1 MVEFGLYSIYPWNL
15 KYIMK
20 IKSILSASLG
30 GAFEWY
36 DFIIYGFFIQFFGHQ
51 FFPKN
56 NDESEQIIAFSI
68 FAIGFLARPIG
79 GLVFGHIGDVYGRS
93 RSLYYSMVLIGIAT
107 LCIALMPTYHQIG
120 NFSIVMFV
128 FLRICQGFAIGGS
141 ISGSFVYISEL
152 SGPDTRS
159 FWVSTAFIGT
169 MRGIIF
175 ASIVINILMGLL
187 SHEQLHLWGWRI
199 AFLLGALILLLA
211 RHASSLMIETPYHED
226 LVKNQQVAAAPI
238 STLFKKYKLI
248 VLQCLGITTIH
259 AALTLFILLFMPSF
273 LQHYGMTHND
283 ALRVNLITIIVFS
296 TILPFFGW
304 LGNKLNL
311 QTMLVSGCVL
321 LVIFIAPILYM
332 IASHDILLRSLGI
345 LSITVLNCMVSA
357 SLPPIIVGLFP
368 TEIRYCGVSFA
379 YNLCIALCAG
389 ITPLIIF
396 LGHRIDSLISA
407 IIPCIIIAAVISII
421 STVLPRAR
429 HLPVA
434 KKHWDFSR

>member
-1 MVEFGLYSIYPWNL
+1 
-15 KYIMK
+15 MK

-51 FFPKN
+51 FFPKSN
-56 NDESEQIIAFSI
+56 AESEQIIAFSI

-79 GLVFGHIGDVYGRS
+79 GLVFGHIGDVYGRT
-93 RSLYYSMVLIGIAT
+93 RSLYYSMILIGIAT
-107 LCIALMPTYHQIG
+107 LCIALMPTYRQIG
-120 NFSIVMFV
+120 NFSVTIFI

-152 SGPDTRS
+152 SKPETRS

-175 ASIVINILMGLL
+175 ASIIINILMGFL
-187 SHEQLHLWGWRI
+187 SHEQLHIWGWRI

-211 RHASSLMIETPYHED
+211 HHANRLMIETPYHED
-226 LVKNQQVAAAPI
+226 LVKNQQVAVAPI

-248 VLQCLGITTIH
+248 ILQCLGITTIH
-259 AALTLFILLFMPSF
+259 AVLTLFILLFMPAF
-273 LQHYGMTHND
+273 LQHYGMTHDD

-311 QTMLVSGCVL
+311 QTMLVTGCVL
-321 LVIFIAPILYM
+321 LIIFITPILHM
-332 IASHDILLRSLGI
+332 IANHDIWARSLGI
-345 LSITVLNCMVSA
+345 LLITILNSMVSA

-389 ITPLIIF
+389 ISPLVIF
-396 LGHRIDSLISA
+396 FGHKVGSLTSA
-407 IIPCIIIAAVISII
+407 IIPCIIITAIISII
-421 STVLPRAR
+421 STILPRVR
-429 HLPVA
+429 HLPVS
-434 KKHWDFSR
+434 KKHFDFSG

>member
-1 MVEFGLYSIYPWNL
+1 
-15 KYIMK
+15 MK

-56 NDESEQIIAFSI
+56 NDETEQIIAFSI

-93 RSLYYSMVLIGIAT
+93 RSLYYSMILIGVAT

-120 NFSIVMFV
+120 HFSVAIFI

-152 SGPDTRS
+152 SKPETRS

-175 ASIVINILMGLL
+175 ASIVINILMGFL

-199 AFLLGALILLLA
+199 AFLLGALILILA
-211 RHASSLMIETPYHED
+211 RHANRVMVETPFHET
-226 LVKNQQVAAAPI
+226 LVKNQQIVAAPI
-238 STLFKKYKLI
+238 STLFKEYKRI
-248 VLQCLGITTIH
+248 ILQCLGITIIH
-259 AALTLFILLFMPSF
+259 AVLTLFILLFMPSF
-273 LQHYGMTHND
+273 LQHYGMTHDD

-296 TILPFFGW
+296 TLLPLFGW
-304 LGNKLNL
+304 LGNKFNL

-332 IASHDILLRSLGI
+332 IANHDIWLRSLGI
-345 LSITVLNCMVSA
+345 LFITMLNCMVSA

-379 YNLCIALCAG
+379 YNLCIAICAG
-389 ITPLIIF
+389 ISPLIIF
-396 LGHRIDSLISA
+396 WGHKTGSLNSA
-407 IIPCIIIAAVISII
+407 IIPCIVIAAIITII
-421 STVLPRAR
+421 STLLPRVR
-429 HLPVA
+429 HLPVS
-434 KKHWDFSR
+434 KKHFDFSRK